1 MKQFFGKSDKGDLRE
16 AIRGLSSP
24 QAILLLSNAD
34 QFEEHVAQLE
44 DVFPDVPSIGCIDMC
59 YDTKV
64 VEKGVGVVAFEGV
77 TAVAGVLEQVSTMPV
92 KYIQRFMKD
101 MEEVKAGSNDTVC
114 IDFCTGND
122 ACVLTTMG
130 SVLGSKRISLVGGTG
145 DAGKVSVNGK
155 VYTDADAYVFVK
167 NNGGKVGVY
176 KENIYRPME
185 EGYRMVASKTDRS
198 SYTMG
203 ELNSRSAKQV
213 YMDIL
218 QIDEKDI
225 GTQTFRNPF
234 GRFNG
239 QDVSII
245 AIKDVVGNTL
255 SCYRQINDS
264 DVLTL
269 LELKDYDEVVDETVT
284 KIKNDFSRIS
294 GVFSVNCLFRYLLFS
309 QNNDMQ
315 KYLNAM
321 GRLGNHVGMVGYG
334 EHYNNQFLNQTMTC
348 VVFE

>member
-1 MKQFFGKSDKGDLRE
+1 MKQFFGTSNTGNLQEAVNGLKSPE
-16 AIRGLSSP
+16 
-24 QAILLLSNAD
+24 AILLLSNAD

-44 DVFPDVPSIGCIDMC
+44 KVFPGVPSIGCIDMC

-92 KYIQRFMKD
+92 KYIERFMKD
-101 MEEVKAGSNDTVC
+101 MDKVKAESGNTVC

-122 ACVLTTMG
+122 ACVLTTVG
-130 SVLGSKRISLVGGTG
+130 SVLGSKKVSLVGGTG

-203 ELNSRSAKQV
+203 ELNSRSAKHV

-255 SCYRQINDS
+255 SCYRQVNDS

-269 LELKDYDEVVDETVT
+269 LELKDYNEVVEETVT
-284 KIKNDFSRIS
+284 RIKNDFSRIS

-309 QNNDMQ
+309 QNNDVQ
-315 KYLNAM
+315 NYLNSM

>member
-1 MKQFFGKSDKGDLRE
+1 MKQFFGTSNNGNLRE
-16 AIRGLSSP
+16 AVNGLSSP
-24 QAILLLSNAD
+24 GAILLLSNAD

-44 DVFPDVPSIGCIDMC
+44 DAFPGVPSIGCIDMC

-92 KYIQRFMKD
+92 KYIERFMTD
-101 MEEVKAGSNDTVC
+101 MDKVKAESGNTVC

-122 ACVLTTMG
+122 ACVLTTVG
-130 SVLGSKRISLVGGTG
+130 TVLGSKKISLVGGTG

-155 VYTDADAYVFVK
+155 VYTDADAYVFIK

-218 QIDEKDI
+218 HINEEDI

-269 LELKDYDEVVDETVT
+269 LELKDYNEVVEETVT
-284 KIKNDFSRIS
+284 RIKNDFSHIS

-315 KYLNAM
+315 NYLNSM